1 MRSVPLLAGKLL
13 VGILAVLGLANA
25 FALGAHAQQIPAR
38 LDAYILEDSVAIGE
52 RFTLVVSAEHGFSVD
67 VEFPRPD
74 AGPLIFGDVQVV
86 GEPDVGDRYLG
97 ADAPGMRID
106 SIRYTAT
113 TFELDSARVPS
124 LPVDIILASGDTLT
138 GATQPVAVSVFATV
152 PPDETQLRGLAPL
165 APLPQPTWPWVL
177 LAVAGVSLAGLL
189 FYLWRNRTGEEE
201 PEEDAPSPAPDVSPY
216 EEAMDE
222 LQTLGQV
229 DLSDRAAVKPFYVR
243 LSSAVRHYLAGRLDI
258 SAMERTTRELVHAL
272 ERRPDVPPVVTSRIR
287 TVLELADLVKFSN
300 ARATPDDG
308 RTAIEEARKA
318 IEIVESHH
326 VSIASASAPPS
337 TNGADPE
344 SVETD

>member
-1 MRSVPLLAGKLL
+1 ML
-13 VGILAVLGLANA
+13 VVVGLASA
-25 FALGAHAQQIPAR
+25 QALGAHAQQIPAR

-52 RFTLVVSAEHGFSVD
+52 RFTLIVSAEHGFNVN
-67 VEFPRPD
+67 VEFPQPD

-86 GEPDVGDRYLG
+86 GEPDIGDRYLG
-97 ADAPGMRID
+97 ADDPGMRID

-138 GATQPVAVSVFATV
+138 GATQPVAVPVFATV
-152 PPDETQLRGLAPL
+152 PSDETQLRGLAPL
-165 APLPQPTWPWVL
+165 APFPQPTWPWVL

-189 FYLWRNRTGEEE
+189 AYLWWTRTGEEE
-201 PEEDAPSPAPDVSPY
+201 PEEDAPPPEPDVSPY
-216 EEAMDE
+216 EAAMDE
-222 LQTLGQV
+222 LDTLEQV

-243 LSSAVRHYLAGRLDI
+243 LSSTVRQYLAGRLDI
-258 SAMERTTRELVHAL
+258 SAMERTTRELIHAL

-287 TVLELADLVKFSN
+287 AVLELADLVKFSN

-308 RTAIEEARKA
+308 RTAIDEARKA

-326 VSIASASAPPS
+326 VSVASAAASPS
-337 TNGADPE
+337 TNGVSPE
-344 SVETD
+344 SVEGEA